1 MNANYYIE
9 RPHYMETLD
18 KTLEYWTVLLV
29 IAIFLLY
36 SILRLA
42 QYLPDGEVEVLPP
55 VRLKPSG
62 ISRKAVPLRITAIR
76 LPGGYLGS
84 FRVPFQAGSAIG
96 SLA

>member
-42 QYLPDGEVEVLPP
+42 QYLPDGEVEVLPAAKILANM
-55 VRLKPSG
+55 RLQM
-62 ISRKAVPLRITAIR
+62 AITIITV
-76 LPGGYLGS
+76 S
-84 FRVPFQAGSAIG
+84 
-96 SLA
+96 